1 MVKEIEELGQ
11 LTQAADFWQ
20 NQKKAEKISRD
31 LKNKQK
37 VWQELL
43 DLEKELADLKDF
55 AEIFNEEKAEGG
67 AEMEDL
73 KNSVVGLEE
82 KVKKLSVLLFLSGKY
97 DQNPAFLS
105 LHAGT
110 GGKDAQDFT
119 EMLLRM
125 YLRYCESKDWE
136 VTVLEKSE
144 GEEVGIKSVTLEI
157 KGYMAYGYLKAEGG
171 VHRLVRRSPFNTKHT
186 RETSFAAVE
195 VIQEIEEEEIE
206 IKADDLKIDTY
217 RASGA
222 GGQHVNVT
230 DSAVRI
236 THLPTGI
243 TVQCQNERS
252 QRQNKETAL
261 KVLTSRLVA
270 LAEEEK
276 VKNIVELK
284 GKRREISWGNQIR
297 SYVLHPYTMVKDHR
311 TGAETSQ
318 VEKVLD
324 GDLEF
329 FITSFLEQRD

>member
-195 VIQEIEEEEIE
+195 VIPEIEEEEIE